1 MPLTYGVEWIT
12 ALWDELAPLAAAHFA
27 EVADL
32 PHGLSL
38 DHAGYAAAE
47 KAGAHILFTAR
58 DGDEDGDELVG
69 YLSMFLRRHVHAVT
83 LSAYQD
89 AIYLKP
95 EHRQGWNAQGLIAF
109 ADANLRSNN
118 VGVVYQF
125 VPTAHDFGA
134 VLRQLGYN
142 PTEIVWSRHLHQAEK
157 ASAS

>member
-1 MPLTYGVEWIT
+1 MPLTYGVERIT
-12 ALWDELAPLAAAHFA
+12 DLWDELAALSAAHFA

-32 PHGLSL
+32 PGKGLSL
-38 DHAGYAAAE
+38 DQAGYAAAE
-47 KAGAHILFTAR
+47 RAGAHLLFTAR
-58 DGDEDGDELVG
+58 DGTELVG
-69 YLSMFLRRHVHAVT
+69 YLSMFLRRHVHAQV

-89 AIYLKP
+89 AIYLSP
-95 EHRQGWNAQGLIAF
+95 EQRQGWNAQGMIAF
-109 ADANLRSNN
+109 ADITLRERG